1 MIENHQECEKPKK
14 KNQLIGSLINQVLK
28 CDDIDDIFW
37 KLYQSSD
44 DENKIKFVDEPAK
57 INPQTG

>member
-1 MIENHQECEKPKK
+1 M
-14 KNQLIGSLINQVLK
+14 GSLVTQVLK

-44 DENKIKFVDEPAK
+44 DDDKNKLVDEPAK
-57 INPQTG
+57 INPVTG

>member
-1 MIENHQECEKPKK
+1 MIENHHDCEKPKN
-14 KNQLIGSLINQVLK
+14 KNKLIGSLVTQVLK

-44 DENKIKFVDEPAK
+44 DEDKNKFVDEPAK
-57 INPQTG
+57 INPATG